1 VSCASQDVHHVFL
14 APQDLSPDVSGLSP
28 DVPGL
33 SPDVPGLF
41 QDLAADIPAT
51 S

>member
-14 APQDLSPDVSGLSP
+14 VLYDLSPDVSGLSL
-28 DVPGL
+28 DVPGF
-33 SPDVPGLF
+33 F
-41 QDLAADIPAT
+41 QGLAADIPAT